1 KEQIARIERHGRMR
15 QTRRGELLYDQGTEA
30 PSFFVVISGQL
41 DVVRPH
47 KHKEDPIAVLGP
59 GQFTGEVN
67 MVTGRRSLA
76 RARVIEEGEVLELDG
91 DSMRALVQT
100 DSELSELFMRAFIL
114 RRMNLIQLGLG
125 DAVLIGSH
133 HSPSTLRLREF
144 LTRNAHPHTYV

>member
-1 KEQIARIERHGRMR
+1 TRSLSIVMSSVPRQYERQAQTFPTLSKEQIARIERHGRMR

-76 RARVIEEGEVLELDG
+76 RARVIAEGQVLQLDR
-91 DSMRALVQT
+91 DALPAP
-100 DSELSELFMRAFIL
+100 M
-114 RRMNLIQLGLG
+114 
-125 DAVLIGSH
+125 
-133 HSPSTLRLREF
+133 HS
-144 LTRNAHPHTYV
+144 